1 MQSLSSDIIVI
12 SELVYFYHF
21 HGFRKTNQGLT
32 PLHAACYLGSV
43 KILLKLLKEGGDL
56 RLHDYHGRSVKDWAI
71 LNPAPKKRMKILEF
85 LDKTRMF
92 AMSGS
97 GQDLLLKKASSK
109 TLHR

>member
-1 MQSLSSDIIVI
+1 MFIVAF
-12 SELVYFYHF
+12 LC
-21 HGFRKTNQGLT
+21 FRKTNQGLT
-32 PLHAACYLGSV
+32 PLHAACYSGSV

-56 RLHDYHGRSVKDWAI
+56 RLHDYHGRSLKDWAI
-71 LNPAPKKRMKILEF
+71 LNPVPKKRMKILEF

-109 TLHR
+109 TLNR